1 MVKSSKARKQRKAH
15 YNAPNHARRKA
26 LASPLSPE
34 LREKYGKR
42 SMPVVAGDTV
52 MVTRGNEDVR
62 GIEGKVLEVRTRT
75 GRVSVEGIT
84 SAQADGTEVSNPVH
98 ASNVMITKLELSDEW
113 RKDKLLRKNEVAE

>member
-1 MVKSSKARKQRKAH
+1 V
-15 YNAPNHARRKA
+15 
-26 LASPLSPE
+26 ASPLSPE
-34 LREKYGKR
+34 LKEKYGKR

-62 GIEGKVLEVRTRT
+62 GIEGKVLEVKTRT
-75 GRVSVEGIT
+75 GRVSVEGVT
-84 SAQADGTEVSNPVH
+84 AAQADGTEVSAPVH